1 MKRQMIF
8 LLGCM
13 VLLSMCTPSEQKQTI
28 TIQGKVEFP
37 DNQFNIEVI
46 KRDQFDKVVVDSCKV
61 NEDGTYS
68 IQLLVE
74 EPGMYTLD
82 CQKWQ
87 AVNFWAEDEDLVIDF
102 RGMDTAKVKI
112 KNPPYVHIYGGPN
125 NELMNLVNWDDYRYY
140 QQMIAISQNLHKI
153 DIDPLKRQETFTSLF
168 GALNEDRMARSRF
181 LAKHYAD
188 RNSVLTILPG
198 LRSSDDQP
206 LVEEVLGKLEAK
218 NPNYAPL
225 VAFKTEREEKKLQ
238 TERVALGQ
246 PAPEFAYPTT
256 DKQKTMGPQDFKG
269 NYLVIDFWA
278 SWCGPCRKEMPNMK
292 KAYEQFSGKGVSFFN
307 VSIDSKEADWLKA
320 LDEEKMPWDQVLAP
334 EAGKEVM
341 KLYQFSGIPFIV
353 LLDKEGNI
361 LAKNL
366 RGEQLIEKL
375 KEVTS
380 K

>member
-1 MKRQMIF
+1 MIF

-13 VLLSMCTPSEQKQTI
+13 LLLSMCTSSEQKQTI

-153 DIDPLKRQETFTSLF
+153 DIDPLKRQEAFTSLF
-168 GALNEDRMARSRF
+168 GALNEDRMARTRF

-206 LVEEVLGKLEAK
+206 LVEQVLGKLEAK
-218 NPNYAPL
+218 DPNYAPL

-246 PAPEFAYPTT
+246 PAPEFAYPTP
-256 DKQKTMGPQDFKG
+256 DKQKTIGPQDFKG

>member
-1 MKRQMIF
+1 MIL

-13 VLLSMCTPSEQKQTI
+13 LLLSMCTSSEQKQTI

-153 DIDPLKRQETFTSLF
+153 DIDPLKRQEAFTSLF
-168 GALNEDRMARSRF
+168 GALNEDRMARTRF

-206 LVEEVLGKLEAK
+206 LVEQVLGKLEAK
-218 NPNYAPL
+218 DPNYAPL

-246 PAPEFAYPTT
+246 PAPEFAYPTP
-256 DKQKTMGPQDFKG
+256 DKQKTIGPQDFKG

-353 LLDKEGNI
+353 LLDKEGKI

-366 RGEQLIEKL
+366 RSEQLIEKL
-375 KEVTS
+375 KEVTA

>member
-1 MKRQMIF
+1 MIF

-13 VLLSMCTPSEQKQTI
+13 LLLSMCTSSEQKQTI

-153 DIDPLKRQETFTSLF
+153 DIDPLKRQEAFTSLF

-198 LRSSDDQP
+198 LRSSDDQL
-206 LVEEVLGKLEAK
+206 LVEEVLGQLEAK

-246 PAPEFAYPTT
+246 PAPEFAYPTP
-256 DKQKTMGPQDFKG
+256 DKQKTIGPQDFKG

-307 VSIDSKEADWLKA
+307 VSIDSKEGDWLKA

>member
-1 MKRQMIF
+1 MIL

-13 VLLSMCTPSEQKQTI
+13 LLLSMCTSSEQKQTI

-153 DIDPLKRQETFTSLF
+153 DIDPLKRQEAFTSLF
-168 GALNEDRMARSRF
+168 GALNEDRMARTRF

-206 LVEEVLGKLEAK
+206 LVEQVLGKLEAK
-218 NPNYAPL
+218 DPNYAPL

-246 PAPEFAYPTT
+246 PAPEFAYPTP
-256 DKQKTMGPQDFKG
+256 DKQKTIGPQDFKG

-278 SWCGPCRKEMPNMK
+278 SWCGPCRKEMPYMK

-353 LLDKEGNI
+353 LLDKEGKI

-375 KEVTS
+375 KEVTA

>member
-1 MKRQMIF
+1 MIF

-13 VLLSMCTPSEQKQTI
+13 LLLSMCTSSEQKQTI

-153 DIDPLKRQETFTSLF
+153 DIDPLKRQEAFTSLF

-198 LRSSDDQP
+198 LRSSDDQL
-206 LVEEVLGKLEAK
+206 LVEEVLGQLEAK

-246 PAPEFAYPTT
+246 PAPEFAYPTP
-256 DKQKTMGPQDFKG
+256 DKQKTIGPQDFKG

>member
-1 MKRQMIF
+1 M
-8 LLGCM
+8 L
-13 VLLSMCTPSEQKQTI
+13 LLSMCTSSEQKQTI

-153 DIDPLKRQETFTSLF
+153 DIDPLKRQEAFTSLF

-198 LRSSDDQP
+198 LRSSDDQL
-206 LVEEVLGKLEAK
+206 LVEEVLGQLEAK

-246 PAPEFAYPTT
+246 PAPEFAYPTP
-256 DKQKTMGPQDFKG
+256 DKQKTIGPQDFKG

-307 VSIDSKEADWLKA
+307 VSIDSKEGDWLKA